1 MTKKEAARM
10 LREAVCDDP
19 YCCPF
24 NLIDYDK
31 EYETICK
38 STDPPFEFYKRTEE
52 TCPFLLKVAD
62 MLDGKPR
69 NVQSDDDSGRII
81 LESDM
86 G

>member
-1 MTKKEAARM
+1 MTNQEAARM

-24 NLIDYDK
+24 NLIDFDK

-38 STDPPFEFYKRTEE
+38 STDPPFEFYKRKESS
-52 TCPFLLKVAD
+52 CPFLLKVAD
-62 MLDGKPR
+62 MLDGKTN
-69 NVQSDDDSGRII
+69 NVQSDNDSGRII